1 MNDAISDLYTL
12 PNIDTYQDLN
22 LLDLKEY
29 CAALETQVY
38 AIAKSLPVNEQRII
52 LAYISTRDDLE
63 TVMLSFFVQE
73 TESITIIIRMTN
85 VILESVSD
93 RNCESVLHRA

>member
-22 LLDLKEY
+22 LLDLSEC
-29 CAALETQVY
+29 CAALEARVY
-38 AIAKSLPVNEQRII
+38 AIAKSLPVNDQRII

-63 TVMLSFFVQE
+63 TE
-73 TESITIIIRMTN
+73 TVKTALRWGK
-85 VILESVSD
+85 
-93 RNCESVLHRA
+93 RHYK

>member
-22 LLDLKEY
+22 LLDLSEY

-63 TVMLSFFVQE
+63 TE
-73 TESITIIIRMTN
+73 TIKTALRWGK
-85 VILESVSD
+85 
-93 RNCESVLHRA
+93 RHYR